1 MTDQEILEEEV
12 ERALQVLRSTDPVS
26 PHHRERY
33 KKRLNNSVHSLKEE
47 FPDSYVLRP
56 EFDRSY

>member
-12 ERALQVLRSTDPVS
+12 DRALQVLRSTDPVS
-26 PHHRERY
+26 PYHRKRY
-33 KKRLNNSVHSLKEE
+33 KKRLNNSVHILKEE

-56 EFDRSY
+56 EFDLSY

>member
-26 PHHRERY
+26 PYHRERY
-33 KKRLNNSVHSLKEE
+33 KKRLNNSVRSLKEE
-47 FPDSYVLRP
+47 FPDSYVLSS
-56 EFDRSY
+56 EFDLSY